1 MMVSTIGW
9 MSSRGSPNRLI
20 LANLGDRLI
29 PYPCKELSMADPT
42 QFFQFEADFVEAL
55 RCIPMQ
61 VRLKLDTCGIK
72 LSLAQWHQFSPAER
86 QQLVTLDCDGEG
98 AIATYHD
105 HLQALVQHH
114 QGSPAKTLAIDPTP
128 AWHND
133 QVIPPEVQGQAAQ
146 LGYAITQAQWQTLH
160 PLQRF
165 ALIKLS
171 RPSHENH
178 NFQAA
183 LIEFGLGN
191 GDSSCR

>member
-1 MMVSTIGW
+1 
-9 MSSRGSPNRLI
+9 
-20 LANLGDRLI
+20 
-29 PYPCKELSMADPT
+29 MADHT
-42 QFFQFEADFVEAL
+42 QFFQFEADFVESL

-86 QQLVTLDCDGEG
+86 QQLVAMDCDGEG
-98 AIATYHD
+98 AIAAYHH
-105 HLQALVQHH
+105 HLQVLVGRYQD
-114 QGSPAKTLAIDPTP
+114 SPAKTLAIDPAP

-133 QVIPPEVQGQAAQ
+133 QVIPPEVQHQAAQ
-146 LGYAITQAQWQTLH
+146 LGHAITPAQWQALQ

-183 LIEFGLGN
+183 LIEFGLRN